1 MLAWVGL
8 VCFCGRWLNCWGVRG
23 FLASYKVG
31 EPFTAKYN
39 NPPLASSRQYK
50 VGQRVDIVDNETKMR
65 LAVFVVEQT
74 NENEA
79 SGKIV
84 NTYGNKRKRRMI

>member
-1 MLAWVGL
+1 M
-8 VCFCGRWLNCWGVRG
+8 RG

-31 EPFTAKYN
+31 ESFTAKYD
-39 NPPLASSRQYK
+39 NPPLAASRQYK
-50 VGQRVDIVDNETKMR
+50 VGQRVDIVDNDTKAV
-65 LAVFVVEQT
+65 LAVFVVEET

-84 NTYGNKRKRRMI
+84 NTYGNKRRSSTRKENKIPQDTR